1 MMEFLICIGEYLIKA
16 LFFVAVAGL
25 GAFIGIKMRKNSDAK
40 KAAAATT
47 EEQKSQIIGVLFTGY
62 LCVKIQ
68 PCRQTWLMLCQ
79 RHNKRFAYYNYG
91 GNRNEKEFRRK

>member
-40 KAAAATT
+40 NAAAAK
-47 EEQKSQIIGVLFTGY
+47 EEQSPLSIKVRLY
-62 LCVKIQ
+62 
-68 PCRQTWLMLCQ
+68 
-79 RHNKRFAYYNYG
+79 
-91 GNRNEKEFRRK
+91 